1 MNKKRNMSR
10 IYRAN
15 GSMCPTVFPLIS
27 ASGAFKFSNCEFQDS
42 LEGGANQ
49 KEALISKLGK

>member
-1 MNKKRNMSR
+1 MSR

-27 ASGAFKFSNCEFQDS
+27 ASGAFKFSNCEFQDL
-42 LEGGANQ
+42 LEGGADQ